1 MNKRIAALAS
11 IIFLLVFGFEVVS
24 IKGSFIP
31 SSQDLNAVGKLL
43 FNEYVVPFELLS
55 LIMVA
60 GVIGM
65 FYIAGRED

>member
-43 FNEYVVPFELLS
+43 FKEYVVPFELLS

>member
-24 IKGSFIP
+24 IKGAFIP

>member
-11 IIFLLVFGFEVVS
+11 IIFFLVFGFEVVS

-31 SSQDLNAVGKLL
+31 SSQDLNAIGKLL

>member
-24 IKGSFIP
+24 IKAAFIP

>member
-11 IIFLLVFGFEVVS
+11 IIFLLVFGFEVIS

>member
-31 SSQDLNAVGKLL
+31 SSQDLNAIGKLL